1 MLKDVKKQKRYIL
14 TNSIFKK
21 KLSVIIP
28 CYNENSTITK
38 IVEKVIR
45 TNLNLEIIIVD
56 DNSTDGSRE
65 KIKSFRNK
73 LIKKKIFHNRN
84 IGKGACIKSAKK
96 YLSGEFTIIQD
107 ADLEYDPRDYKKLL
121 KAFTINKTQVV
132 YGSRVLNKNRY
143 LYNKTLT
150 TNFRIFANHILTIMS
165 NVLNGQS
172 LTDAHTC
179 YKVFKTSLLK
189 KINPKENDFAF
200 CPEVTTKISKL
211 NLKIKEVSISYKG
224 RGYDEGKKIGIYDA
238 LRVLIVIFKY
248 KF

>member
-1 MLKDVKKQKRYIL
+1 MK
-14 TNSIFKK
+14 SIFKK

-28 CYNENSTITK
+28 SYNENSTITK
-38 IVEKVIR
+38 IIKKVTR
-45 TNLNLEIIIVD
+45 TNLNLEIIVVD
-56 DNSTDGSRE
+56 DCSTDGSRE
-65 KIKSFRNK
+65 KIKDIKNK
-73 LIKKKIFHNRN
+73 FIKKKIFHTNN
-84 IGKGACIKSAKK
+84 MGKGACIKSAIK
-96 YLSGEFTIIQD
+96 YISGELTIIQD
-107 ADLEYDPRDYKKLL
+107 ADLEYDPKDYKRLL
-121 KAFTINKTQVV
+121 KPFIVNETQVV
-132 YGSRVLNKNRY
+132 YGSRVLNKKRY
-143 LYNKTLT
+143 SIYKTFSI
-150 TNFRIFANHILTIMS
+150 NFRIFSNHMLTILS
-165 NVLNGQS
+165 NVINGQS

-211 NLKIKEVSISYKG
+211 NSKIKEVPISYKG